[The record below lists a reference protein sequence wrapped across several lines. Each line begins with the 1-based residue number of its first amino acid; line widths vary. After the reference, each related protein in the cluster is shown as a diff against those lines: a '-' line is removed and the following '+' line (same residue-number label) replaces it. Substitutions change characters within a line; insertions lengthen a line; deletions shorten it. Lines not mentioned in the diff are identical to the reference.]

1 MTVSVRIPHG
11 LAWTV
16 GGRDRVEV
24 EGSTVGEVWDNLR
37 ATYPDLMWRLS
48 DGPDRPSFWVR
59 VTIDGRS
66 AEHPTR
72 LDTPLTDGAE
82 IAIHILPGSGVAA
95 GAASGKPPPAAGC
108 GASRG

>member
-16 GGRDRVEV
+16 GGRDRIEV
-24 EGSTVGEVWDNLR
+24 EGSTIGEVWDNLR
-37 ATYPDLMWRLS
+37 AAYPDLMWRLS

-59 VTIDGRS
+59 VTIDGHS

>member
-24 EGSTVGEVWDNLR
+24 EGSTIGEVWDNLH
-37 ATYPDLMWRLS
+37 AAYPELMWRLS
-48 DGPDRPSFWVR
+48 DGPGQPSFWVR
-59 VTIDGRS
+59 VTIDGQR

-72 LDTPLTDGAE
+72 LDAPVTDGAE
-82 IAIHILPGSGVAA
+82 IAFHILPGSGVAA
-95 GAASGKPPPAAGC
+95 GAASGKPPPAGC
-108 GASRG
+108 SASRG

>member
-24 EGSTVGEVWDNLR
+24 EGSTIGEVWDNLR
-37 ATYPDLMWRLS
+37 AAYPDLMWRLS

-72 LDTPLTDGAE
+72 LDTPLTDGAQL
-82 IAIHILPGSGVAA
+82 AFHILPGSGVAA
-95 GAASGKPPPAAGC
+95 GAAAGKPPPAGC
-108 GASRG
+108 AVGRG